1 MHTTLDPHVNAV
13 LEILLKRMQAILSQK
28 LVGLYLYGSTVLGDY
43 TDKVSDLDLL
53 AALSSDL
60 SDAEAEAI
68 RQMHADIVAEFPEWD
83 DRIEVQYT
91 STQSLAHFKAQR
103 HVMGN
108 ISPGEPFHIIEAG
121 AEWLVN
127 WYFVQTYGLVL
138 YGAPAADI
146 IPPLT
151 EQDFIDAVREHILM
165 WREYINDLSE
175 WHGSQAYAIMTMC
188 RGLYTVTHREHVS
201 KQKSADWGI
210 GAYPQWAELIRN
222 AIVWRQAQH
231 DPTARYPAS
240 LAETRRFVA
249 FMIEEMERAV

>member
-1 MHTTLDPHVNAV
+1 MQTTTYPHVNAV
-13 LEILLKRMQAILSQK
+13 LEILLKRMQAILGQK
-28 LVGLYLYGSTVLGDY
+28 LIGLYLYGSAVLGDF
-43 TDKVSDLDLL
+43 TEGVSDLDLL

-60 SDAEAEAI
+60 TEAEAEAI
-68 RQMHADIVAEFPEWD
+68 RQMHAQLVAEQPEWD

-91 STQSLAHFKAQR
+91 STQALAHFKTQR
-103 HVMGN
+103 HLMGN

-121 AEWLVN
+121 VEWLVN

-138 YGAPAADI
+138 YGAPAANI

-188 RGLYTVTHREHVS
+188 RGLYTVTHRAHVS
-201 KQKSADWGI
+201 KQKAADWAI
-210 GAYPQWAELIRN
+210 GAYPQWAALIRTPLCGGKRST
-222 AIVWRQAQH
+222 IRIPV
-231 DPTARYPAS
+231 
-240 LAETRRFVA
+240 TRRRWRKRGA
-249 FMIEEMERAV
+249 LWRS

>member
-1 MHTTLDPHVNAV
+1 MKPTPYPNVNAV
-13 LEILLKRMQAILSQK
+13 LEILLQRQQAIFGDK
-28 LVGLYLYGSTVLGDY
+28 LIGLYLYGSTALGAF
-43 TDKVSDLDLL
+43 TDSISDLDLL
-53 AALSSDL
+53 AALTSDL
-60 SDAEAEAI
+60 TPVEAAAI
-68 RQMHADIVAEFPEWD
+68 EQMHAKIVTELPEWD
-83 DRIEVQYT
+83 NRIEVQYY
-91 STQSLAHFKAQR
+91 SVHALATYKTER
-103 HVMGN
+103 HPMGN

-138 YGAPAADI
+138 YGAPAVDI
-146 IPPLT
+146 IPPLS

>member
-1 MHTTLDPHVNAV
+1 
-13 LEILLKRMQAILSQK
+13 
-28 LVGLYLYGSTVLGDY
+28 
-43 TDKVSDLDLL
+43 
-53 AALSSDL
+53 
-60 SDAEAEAI
+60 
-68 RQMHADIVAEFPEWD
+68 MHADIVAELPEWD

-91 STQSLAHFKAQR
+91 SVHALAMFRTKR
-103 HVMGN
+103 HSMGN

-138 YGAPAADI
+138 YGSPAAEI
-146 IPPLT
+146 IPPLS

-201 KQKSADWGI
+201 KQKAADWAI
-210 GAYPQWAELIRN
+210 GAFPQWAELIRH

-231 DPTARYPAS
+231 DPTSSYPAS
-240 LAETRRFVA
+240 MAETRHFVA
-249 FMIEEMERAV
+249 FMIGEMERTTA